1 MYRAKQSLYIFY
13 SNYQILVT
21 CLTNKINNNLFS
33 NIILRTTILNNT
45 DWIIYDPIMG
55 QIRPHVTNKIKIKLI
70 SLNEFMVAAP
80 PPNTQKNLL
89 SSRCYEIERL
99 GFLFLS

>member
-13 SNYQILVT
+13 SNYQILAT
-21 CLTNKINNNLFS
+21 CLTNNINNNLFS

-45 DWIIYDPIMG
+45 GWIIYDPIMG
-55 QIRPHVTNKIKIKLI
+55 QIRPHVTNKIEIKLI

-80 PPNTQKNLL
+80 GLHQILKK
-89 SSRCYEIERL
+89 I
-99 GFLFLS
+99 FLAHVVTKLRD